1 MCFSPSYD
9 CIKVSFLYIIQ
20 KSTKTVSDT
29 WISHLWIL
37 TYWIS
42 FFNKTDLLCCNA
54 NQAGTYFIK
63 TTQTVD
69 YIEDHVSKYVP
80 LTKSYSNEYKKWIN
94 IVGPLWAPTD
104 QWLIYQQISHAL
116 ELK

>member
-1 MCFSPSYD
+1 MFLSSISYKNRQKLFL
-9 CIKVSFLYIIQ
+9 ILEYLSFEFWHTEL
-20 KSTKTVSDT
+20 V
-29 WISHLWIL
+29 
-37 TYWIS
+37 
-42 FFNKTDLLCCNA
+42 FNKTDLLCCNA

-94 IVGPLWAPTD
+94 IKGPLWAPTD